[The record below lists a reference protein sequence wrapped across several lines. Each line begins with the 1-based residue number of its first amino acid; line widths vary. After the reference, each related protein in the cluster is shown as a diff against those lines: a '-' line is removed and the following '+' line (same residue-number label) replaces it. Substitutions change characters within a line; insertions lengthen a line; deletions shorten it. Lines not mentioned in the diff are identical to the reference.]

1 MEGNAGMGLKCKKH
15 ILRNH
20 EKYAGCTVHYVDSEI
35 DTGEIIAQKKI
46 LVMENE
52 SAWELG
58 GRVFNEEIILLPLA
72 IKHIREAMK
81 VIP

>member
-1 MEGNAGMGLKCKKH
+1 MEGKACMG
-15 ILRNH
+15 NH

>member
-1 MEGNAGMGLKCKKH
+1 MYWVKVQEAS
-15 ILRNH
+15 LRNH
-20 EKYAGCTVHYVDSEI
+20 EKYAGGTVQYGESER
-35 DTGEIIAQKKI
+35 DTGEIIAKKKI

>member
-1 MEGNAGMGLKCKKH
+1 MYGVKVQEA
-15 ILRNH
+15 ILRNN

-58 GRVFNEEIILLPLA
+58 GRVFN
-72 IKHIREAMK
+72 
-81 VIP
+81 

>member
-1 MEGNAGMGLKCKKH
+1 MEGKACMGLKCKK
-15 ILRNH
+15 LFH

>member
-1 MEGNAGMGLKCKKH
+1 M
-15 ILRNH
+15 RNH

-52 SAWELG
+52 YAWELG